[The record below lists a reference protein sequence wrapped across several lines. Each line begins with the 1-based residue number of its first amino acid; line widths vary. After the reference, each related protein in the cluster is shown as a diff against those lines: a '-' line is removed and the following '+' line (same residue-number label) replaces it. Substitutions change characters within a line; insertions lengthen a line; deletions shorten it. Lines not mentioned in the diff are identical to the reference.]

1 MKISNFATILAFLKK
16 EFAQVLRDP
25 KMRIILLVLPLM
37 QMMVFGLA
45 ISTEVK
51 NIKLGTIYNPND
63 TILRR
68 IEERSFSSKWF
79 IPALGRGTL
88 NNQNSDPI
96 EQIRSGR
103 ADVVLISPPGG
114 LARAIERGD
123 GQVQLLIDATN
134 VIRAQS
140 IERYMQSIINEV
152 LHDEFH
158 IISKTPISFDVRI
171 LYNPAL
177 ESAIFM
183 VPGTMAMILCIV
195 TILLTS
201 MSIAREK
208 EMGTFEMIISAPVK
222 TWEVLL
228 GKTIPFVI
236 IGMINAITIY
246 LLAFIVFK
254 VPMKGHVLQL
264 GISTLAFIITTV
276 SIGTLIS
283 TFAKNQQQAM
293 MGGFIFLFLSNLLAG
308 IMFPIDNMP
317 LLMKIAAY
325 SNPMTYFV
333 RLLRNIMLKGGSS
346 ELVFSYVGILIFMAI
361 ATATIS
367 YKRFHHTL
375 D

>member
-1 MKISNFATILAFLKK
+1 MKISNFATIIAFLKK

-79 IPALGRGTL
+79 IPAIGRGTL

-140 IERYMQSIINEV
+140 IERYMQSITNEV
-152 LHDEFH
+152 LRDEFH
-158 IISKTPISFDVRI
+158 ITSNTPINFDVRI

-264 GISTLAFIITTV
+264 GISTLAFIVTTV

-361 ATATIS
+361 ATATLS

>member
-1 MKISNFATILAFLKK
+1 MKISNFATIIAFLKK

-79 IPALGRGTL
+79 IPAIGRGTL
-88 NNQNSDPI
+88 NNQNSDPN

-114 LARAIERGD
+114 LARAIERGE
-123 GQVQLLIDATN
+123 GQIQLLIDATN

-140 IERYMQSIINEV
+140 IERYMESITNEV
-152 LHDEFH
+152 LRDEFH
-158 IISKTPISFDVRI
+158 IISKTPINFDVRI

-264 GISTLAFIITTV
+264 GISTLAFIVTTV

-333 RLLRNIMLKGGSS
+333 RLLRNIMLKGG
-346 ELVFSYVGILIFMAI
+346 LPN
-361 ATATIS
+361 
-367 YKRFHHTL
+367 
-375 D
+375 

>member
-1 MKISNFATILAFLKK
+1 MKLLNFVTVLGFLKK
-16 EFAQVLRDP
+16 EFVQVLRDP
-25 KMRIILLVLPLM
+25 RMRIILMVIPMM
-37 QMMVFGLA
+37 QMAVFGLA

-63 TILRR
+63 SVFRR

-79 IPALGRGTL
+79 VPAIGRGTL
-88 NNQNSDPI
+88 NDLNSDPL

-103 ADVVLISPPGG
+103 ADAVLISPPGG
-114 LARAIERGD
+114 ITKALERGE
-123 GQVQLLIDATN
+123 GTVQLLIDASN

-152 LHDEFH
+152 IRDEFH
-158 IISKTPISFDVRI
+158 IVAPTPINIDVRI

-228 GKTIPFVI
+228 GKTIPFI
-236 IGMINAITIY
+236 LIGLINAASIY
-246 LLAFIVFK
+246 MLAILVFK
-254 VPMKGHVLQL
+254 VPMKGLYWQL
-264 GISTLAFIITTV
+264 AIATLSFIITTV

-317 LLMKIAAY
+317 LIMKAAAY
-325 SNPMTYFV
+325 LNPMTYFV
-333 RLLRNIMLKGGSS
+333 KLLRNIMLKGGSP
-346 ELVFSYVGILIFMAI
+346 ELVWTYVGILAAMAMF
-361 ATATIS
+361 TATVS

>member
-1 MKISNFATILAFLKK
+1 MNLSTFATVIGFLRK
-16 EFAQVLRDP
+16 EFSQVLRDP
-25 KMRIILLVLPLM
+25 RMLIILLVIPVM
-37 QMMVFGLA
+37 QMAVFGLA

-79 IPALGRGTL
+79 IPAIGRGAY
-88 NNQNSDPI
+88 NDANADPL

-114 LARAIERGD
+114 LAKALERGERN
-123 GQVQLLIDATN
+123 VQLLIDASN

-152 LHDEFH
+152 LRDDFH
-158 IISKTPISFDVRI
+158 MTVSSPIVFDVRI
-171 LYNPAL
+171 LYNPSL

-208 EMGTFEMIISAPVK
+208 EMGTFEMIISAPIK

-228 GKTIPFVI
+228 GKTIPFIV
-236 IGMINAITIY
+236 IGMFNAASIFMFAI
-246 LLAFIVFK
+246 LIFK
-254 VPMKGHVLQL
+254 VPMKGSYWELT
-264 GISTLAFIITTV
+264 IATFAFIVTTV

-317 LLMKIAAY
+317 LFMKAAAY
-325 SNPMTYFV
+325 MNPMTYFV
-333 RLLRNIMLKGGSS
+333 RLIRNIMLKGGSP
-346 ELVFSYVGILIFMAI
+346 ELVWSYIGILVLMAVF
-361 ATATIS
+361 TAIVS

>member
-1 MKISNFATILAFLKK
+1 MKRLNFVTVLGFLKK
-16 EFAQVLRDP
+16 EFVQVLRDP
-25 KMRIILLVLPLM
+25 RMRIILLVIPMM
-37 QMMVFGLA
+37 QMAVFGLA

-51 NIKLGTIYNPND
+51 NIKLGTTYNPND
-63 TILRR
+63 SVLRR

-79 IPALGRGTL
+79 IPAIGRGTL
-88 NNQNSDPI
+88 NNLNSDPL

-103 ADVVLISPPGG
+103 ADAVLISPPGG
-114 LARAIERGD
+114 ITKAMERGE
-123 GQVQLLIDATN
+123 GTVQLLIDASN

-140 IERYMQSIINEV
+140 IERYMQSIIHEV
-152 LHDEFH
+152 IRDEFH
-158 IISKTPISFDVRI
+158 VVAPTPINFDVRI

-228 GKTIPFVI
+228 GKTIPFI
-236 IGMINAITIY
+236 LIGLINAASIY
-246 LLAFIVFK
+246 MLAILVFK
-254 VPMKGHVLQL
+254 VPMKGLYWQL
-264 GISTLAFIITTV
+264 AMATLAFIITTV

-317 LLMKIAAY
+317 LIMKAAAY
-325 SNPMTYFV
+325 MNPMTYFV
-333 RLLRNIMLKGGSS
+333 KLLRNIMLKGGSP
-346 ELVFSYVGILIFMAI
+346 ELVWTYVGILIAMAI
-361 ATATIS
+361 FTVSVS

>member
-1 MKISNFATILAFLKK
+1 MKISNFATIIAFLKK

-37 QMMVFGLA
+37 QMVVFGLA

-51 NIKLGTIYNPND
+51 NIKLGTIYNPSD

-79 IPALGRGTL
+79 IPAIGRGTL
-88 NNQNSDPI
+88 NNQNADPN

-123 GQVQLLIDATN
+123 GQIQLLIDATN

-140 IERYMQSIINEV
+140 IERYMESITNEV
-152 LHDEFH
+152 LRDEFH

-264 GISTLAFIITTV
+264 GISTLAFIVTTV